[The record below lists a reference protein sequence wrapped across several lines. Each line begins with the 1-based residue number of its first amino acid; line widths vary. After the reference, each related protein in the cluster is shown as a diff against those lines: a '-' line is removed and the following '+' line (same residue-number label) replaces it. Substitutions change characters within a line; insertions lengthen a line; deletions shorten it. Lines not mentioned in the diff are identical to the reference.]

1 MEFRYAL
8 GWLALTLPT
17 VVLVML
23 LLFRRFPRLA
33 PSGYRKGQAQWVA
46 ASLRLRLANVLLSV
60 VRVGLVVL
68 VLEWANVRGL
78 DWLPVAQV
86 GLGLLLTWIVYM
98 VFAEQTRT

>member
-8 GWLALTLPT
+8 GWRALTLPT

-46 ASLRLRLANVLLSV
+46 ASPRLRLVQVLVSF
-60 VRVGLVVL
+60 VRVILVVV
-68 VLEWANVRGL
+68 VLEWSNLRGL

-98 VFAEQTRT
+98 LFAEQTHR